1 METWV
6 GQYFQQFRTSR
17 GIGVR
22 QAGRGLSS
30 ASVSRFERGLADI
43 SVNAAAKLM
52 FNIGMDGNDLT
63 DALRQHQRTFP
74 RVLNDF
80 VLGDRAQVKQNVT
93 AYLAQGT
100 LPEVLAALVQTA
112 CTWLDEPLN
121 SPRQL
126 GAHFEQELA
135 DRLGDPTNWYNL
147 EEFLMV
153 ATLPFASSELK
164 KLLWQRATALTG
176 RQLGKQNYNLWL
188 LGSLALANADP
199 ELHALIATDLSRI
212 LQDPTLVTFLN
223 NVAPQLRALVALARG
238 EDIAPVVSALKQ
250 IGARPLADFLLALQ
264 HQSHLGLPSHHHP
277 HLKSTIPADWLL
289 SLDEDLLTGPMLAK
303 RRKQLGLTM
312 KAVLGDWN
320 LSTQS
325 RFEQGRTQLGF
336 LKTLTLLEKLALPFY
351 AASMSTDQFSL
362 FHRYRA
368 ELELMG
374 RAPLAQQ
381 NREAILAVLSQ
392 FEAAITGLPRGLRL
406 MLAKGLRTSLQWQ
419 NSPLFPE
426 DDPVFASLTMED
438 QGEILSYFETIT
450 EVSALDAEV
459 FGFAI
464 NSIRKKYYTALISA
478 VMAKTAPNSEAAT
491 NMWES
496 GTNYMYGA
504 VYYDVQAA
512 MPIVEDYFAK
522 QTARVYAWQDYQRL
536 TMIHT
541 LRTVYFDDS
550 PAVWAQAEDYLAAI
564 SELSPYDHNDV
575 NDRWWLTTFRGK
587 AKQRG

>member
-6 GQYFQQFRTSR
+6 GQYFQHFRTSR

-43 SVNAAAKLM
+43 SVNAAAQLM
-52 FNIGMDGNDLT
+52 FNIGMDAYDIT
-63 DALRQHQRTFP
+63 DAMRRHQRTFP
-74 RVLNDF
+74 SILNDF
-80 VLGDRAQVKQNVT
+80 VLGHRGQIKQTVT

-100 LPEVLAALVQTA
+100 LPETLVALVQTA
-112 CTWLDEPLN
+112 STWLDEPLD

-135 DRLGDPTNWYNL
+135 DRLGDPVNWYNF
-147 EEFLMV
+147 EEFLLV

-164 KLLWQRATALTG
+164 TLLWQRATALKG

-188 LGSLALANADP
+188 LGSLALAKADS
-199 ELHALIATDLSRI
+199 ELHALVASDLTKI
-212 LQDPTLVTFLN
+212 LQDPTLVTFFN
-223 NVAPQLRALVALARG
+223 NVAPQLRALIALARG
-238 EDIAPVVSALKQ
+238 EDISSLVLALQQ
-250 IGARPLADFLLALQ
+250 IGARPLADYLLALQ
-264 HQSHLGLPSHHHP
+264 HQCSLTRPSQHNP
-277 HLKSTIPADWLL
+277 NLKSAIPADWQL
-289 SLDEDLLTGPMLAK
+289 SLDENLLTGPVLAK
-303 RRKQLGLTM
+303 RRKQLGLPM

-351 AASMSTDQFSL
+351 AAGMTTDQFSL

-368 ELELMG
+368 ELELLG
-374 RAPLAQQ
+374 RGPVTEQT
-381 NREAILAVLSQ
+381 REAVLAVLTQ

-426 DDPVFASLTMED
+426 DDPVFASLTLED
-438 QGEILSYFETIT
+438 QGEILTYFDTIT
-450 EVSALDAEV
+450 EVSALDTEAL
-459 FGFAI
+459 GFAI
-464 NSIRKKYYTALISA
+464 NSIKKKYYTAIISL
-478 VMAKTAPNSEAAT
+478 VMAKTPPNSKAAA
-491 NMWES
+491 NLRQS
-496 GTNYMYGA
+496 GTNFMFGA
-504 VYYDVQAA
+504 IYYDVQEA
-512 MPIVEDYFAK
+512 MPIVEDYFHK
-522 QTARVYAWQDYQRL
+522 QPARVFAWQDYQRL

-550 PAVWAQAEDYLAAI
+550 PAVWAQVEAYLAAI

-575 NDRWWLTTFRGK
+575 SDRWWLTTFRGK
-587 AKQRG
+587 AKQR